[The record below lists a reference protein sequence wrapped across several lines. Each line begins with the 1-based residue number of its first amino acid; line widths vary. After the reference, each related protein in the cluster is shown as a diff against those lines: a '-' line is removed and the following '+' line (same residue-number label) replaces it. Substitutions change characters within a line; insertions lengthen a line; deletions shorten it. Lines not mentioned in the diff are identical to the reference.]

1 MLLPGIPGSGL
12 LVDERHLGVLGPG
25 KLLSDTPASSRK
37 ERIGLHNKPGQM
49 AVVL

>member
-25 KLLSDTPASSRK
+25 KLLSD
-37 ERIGLHNKPGQM
+37 IGLHNKPGQM